1 MSLLTSH
8 DTLSAIEERFA
19 ERQAAHSH
27 GAAPARR
34 RRTWRAMWIT
44 LSIVVALLL
53 AVVVL
58 VWFLVGSVIS
68 AVTVLPD
75 AEVFPVAS
83 GRPSAAAV
91 APDTN
96 ILVLGTDSR
105 EGLGDPDDLEGG
117 TATGQ
122 RSDTMMLVNIAGDGS
137 GAAVISIMRDSWV
150 EIPGHGEAKI
160 NAALS
165 WGGLPLAV
173 ETVESLLGQRIDHV
187 AVVDFEG
194 FADISEAL
202 GGVPVQSPIAFA
214 SLNMKGYSFTRAENI
229 VEGDRAL
236 AFVRERYAFADG
248 DYQRVR
254 NQRSF
259 LEGAFSRLRDVSG
272 RFDALRLNAALRAT
286 ASHLTVDAGV
296 TLPWMVE
303 IGTAVAQLPDDRIV
317 SFTLPTTGTGTSAD
331 GQSIVVVDDALTA
344 QLAERLSSG
353 DVVDFARENRL
364 TEADS

>member
-1 MSLLTSH
+1 MSVLTAQ
-8 DTLSAIEERFA
+8 DALSAIEQRFA
-19 ERQAAHSH
+19 ERQADR
-27 GAAPARR
+27 AAGGRPTRR
-34 RRTWRAMWIT
+34 RRAWRAVWVT
-44 LSIVVALLL
+44 VAIVGALVL

-58 VWFLVGSVIS
+58 VWFLVVS

-75 AEVFPVAS
+75 DEVFPAAS
-83 GRPSAAAV
+83 GRPTAAAV

-105 EGLGDPDDLEGG
+105 EGLGDADDLEDGS
-117 TATGQ
+117 ATGQ

-137 GAAVISIMRDSWV
+137 GAAVVSIMRDSWV
-150 EIPGHGEAKI
+150 PIPGHGEAKI
-160 NAALS
+160 NAAMS

-194 FADISEAL
+194 FADISAAL
-202 GGVPVQSPIAFA
+202 GGVPVQSPIAFD
-214 SLNMKGYSFTRAENI
+214 SLNMKGYTFTRGENV

-296 TLPWMVE
+296 SLPWMVE
-303 IGTAVAQLPDDRIV
+303 IGTAVAQLPADRIV
-317 SFTLPTTGTGTSAD
+317 SFTLPTHGTGTSAD
-331 GQSIVVVDDALTA
+331 GQSIVIVDEELTA
-344 QLAERLSSG
+344 QLAERLASG
-353 DVVDFARENRL
+353 DVVDFAREHRL
-364 TEADS
+364 SEAVS

>member
-1 MSLLTSH
+1 MTLLTAH
-8 DTLSAIEERFA
+8 DALSAIEQRFGD
-19 ERQAAHSH
+19 RQSTHSP
-27 GAAPARR
+27 GGVPARR
-34 RRTWRAMWIT
+34 RRTWRAVWVT
-44 LSIVVALLL
+44 LAVLAALLL
-53 AVVVL
+53 AAVVL
-58 VWFLVGSVIS
+58 VWFLVGSVVS

-75 AEVFPVAS
+75 DEIFPAAS

-96 ILVLGTDSR
+96 ILILGTDSR
-105 EGLGDPDDLEGG
+105 AGLGDAEDLQDG

-137 GAAVISIMRDSWV
+137 GAAVISLMRDSWV
-150 EIPGHGEAKI
+150 SIPGHGEAKL
-160 NAALS
+160 NAAMS

-202 GGVPVQSPIAFA
+202 GGVPVESPIAFD
-214 SLNMKGYSFTRAENI
+214 SLNMKGYSFTHGENI

-303 IGTAVAQLPDDRIV
+303 VGTAVAQLPDDRIV

-344 QLAERLSSG
+344 QLVEQLSSG
-353 DVVDFARENRL
+353 DVIGFARDNQL
-364 TEADS
+364 TGADS